1 MICSVFI
8 IGANI
13 VLTILGFKVENE
25 KIILTSLNNETDEKI
40 DLELPKDIYARIIT
54 DGPPSSE
61 KVSRSIRDEINRIR
75 LQRVMTIEK
84 LDKDLEALDD
94 EEEGIRE
101 QLLEAT
107 EKNKITAL
115 SAVLSSIAG
124 QRANLG
130 QRRHLVRLL
139 YQEQGKLELELMNI
153 SKH

>member
-1 MICSVFI
+1 
-8 IGANI
+8 
-13 VLTILGFKVENE
+13 
-25 KIILTSLNNETDEKI
+25 
-40 DLELPKDIYARIIT
+40 
-54 DGPPSSE
+54 
-61 KVSRSIRDEINRIR
+61 
-75 LQRVMTIEK
+75 MTIEK

-115 SAVLSSIAG
+115 SAVLRSIAG